1 MFEYLLQQV
10 WVLYHLSHCAL
21 SAVPLKIQ
29 TISPCYESVRV
40 CFDILRLPP
49 QSCSPAGEVSRLSH
63 SRELI
68 RADSPAVCISLMS
81 QTGPPRCRGMFRGIT
96 SPTVLCHKEPARAS
110 KAPYKG
116 LCNAN
121 NPHWWYFAC
130 SSLVLYGIRKV
141 VFCVPKPQVGG
152 FGCPSWFIYGIR
164 LLAKQFLGTFLDIEV
179 DQSEVRCLELC
190 LYGIKE
196 LTTQISTTD
205 P

>member
-1 MFEYLLQQV
+1 M
-10 WVLYHLSHCAL
+10 
-21 SAVPLKIQ
+21 
-29 TISPCYESVRV
+29 RV
-40 CFDILRLPP
+40 CCDILRLSP
-49 QSCSPAGEVSRLSH
+49 QTCSPAGETSRLSH

-130 SSLVLYGIRKV
+130 SSMVLYGIRAPIKGPFHAWKPIILMPQRTSEEQEIPPNGGILVLYGIR
-141 VFCVPKPQVGG
+141 
-152 FGCPSWFIYGIR
+152 
-164 LLAKQFLGTFLDIEV
+164 LLTPASLGNV
-179 DQSEVRCLELC
+179 
-190 LYGIKE
+190 
-196 LTTQISTTD
+196 STNESAIM
-205 P
+205 